1 MGGRTCPAA
10 GAGTATPGTGH
21 QPGSQPAAER
31 RLEPA
36 VLRPAQTKA
45 GLAGTVL
52 LDLGNADLI
61 RRTTAV
67 DTTAAGAL
75 APYAAW
81 CTFATAL
88 NADIARRNR

>member
-1 MGGRTCPAA
+1 
-10 GAGTATPGTGH
+10 
-21 QPGSQPAAER
+21 
-31 RLEPA
+31 
-36 VLRPAQTKA
+36 
-45 GLAGTVL
+45 VL

-67 DTTAAGAL
+67 DTTAVGAL
-75 APYAAW
+75 VPYAVW

>member
-1 MGGRTCPAA
+1 MPCCGRAGRRRRALATSLGVNLPLNAA
-10 GAGTATPGTGH
+10 WNQLLSG
-21 QPGSQPAAER
+21 
-31 RLEPA
+31 
-36 VLRPAQTKA
+36 RPSTKA

-75 APYAAW
+75 VPYATW